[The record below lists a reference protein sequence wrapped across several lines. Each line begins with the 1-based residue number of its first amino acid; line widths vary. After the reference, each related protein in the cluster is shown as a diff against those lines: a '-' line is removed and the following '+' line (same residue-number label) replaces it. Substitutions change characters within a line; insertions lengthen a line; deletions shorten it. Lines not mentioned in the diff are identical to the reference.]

1 MELSKLSPV
10 NDTLDFCLKQV
21 DKENILELA
30 PKLSTT
36 LTSSVGIASRMGAAQ
51 FITQLCLRKPEEAAA
66 AAPTL
71 LNALRK
77 GAISSNKTG
86 PVRKAFANALGQMAR
101 VAGGIKKNL
110 LAQTVTML
118 LDGYKKA
125 DADDSNSRIAAGEVI
140 LELCRSA
147 SSVLQPFYGEM
158 VPVIFLA
165 RFDTASEDARKLF
178 SNIWDE
184 IGASIG
190 LYLSEV
196 VELLIVSLDDSRWT
210 TKHQAAVAVGSLAD
224 VRSGDTLTLKQ
235 WRLKYFLFSL

>member
-21 DKENILELA
+21 DKDNIAELA
-30 PKLSTT
+30 PKLSQT
-36 LTSSVGIASRMGAAQ
+36 LTSAIGIASRMGAAQ
-51 FITQLCLRKPEEAAA
+51 FVTQLALRKPEEAAL

-71 LNALRK
+71 LPALRK
-77 GAISSNKTG
+77 GAVASNKTS

-101 VAGGIKKNL
+101 VSGAKKNL
-110 LAQTVTML
+110 LAQTVTLL

-125 DADDSNSRIAAGEVI
+125 EGDDSNGRIAAGEVI

-147 SSVLQPFYGEM
+147 SGVLQPFYKEM

-165 RFDTASEDARKLF
+165 RYDTGSEDARKLF
-178 SNIWDE
+178 SQIWDE

-190 LYLSEV
+190 LYLTEV
-196 VELLIVSLDDSRWT
+196 TDLLVISLDDSRWT
-210 TKHQAAVAVGSLAD
+210 MKQQAATAVSALAE
-224 VRSGDTLTLKQ
+224 VRSP
-235 WRLKYFLFSL
+235 